1 MIRILL
7 VDDHE
12 VVRTGVKSIL
22 STIKSC
28 EVCGEAEN
36 GQEAIEKTLQLK
48 PDLVLMDI
56 SMPKVNGLEATKLIR
71 KMRPITKIIILSMHD
86 SPQIA
91 NEAKLSG
98 ADAYLTKTSLSGQLE
113 FVITDVCNL

>member
-7 VDDHE
+7 VDDHK
-12 VVRTGVKSIL
+12 VVRTGVKSVL
-22 STIKSC
+22 SNFKSF
-28 EVCGEAEN
+28 EVCGEARD
-36 GQEAIEKTLQLK
+36 GQEALEKTLQLK

-71 KMRPITKIIILSMHD
+71 QMRPITKIIILSMHD

-98 ADAYLTKTSLSGQLE
+98 ADAYLTKSSLSGQLE
-113 FVITDVCNL
+113 SVITDI